1 MLLTTLIRKQSAAC
15 MSRQVDMDLPA
26 PIQRT
31 PSMVA
36 MAVLGDFD
44 VVVAI
49 YSPQNAVFWSSKNY
63 FSVAAENG
71 AKQIADLLSAISFFS
86 FSK

>member
-1 MLLTTLIRKQSAAC
+1 
-15 MSRQVDMDLPA
+15 
-26 PIQRT
+26 
-31 PSMVA
+31 MVA

-71 AKQIADLLSAISFFS
+71 AEQIADLLSALSFFS
-86 FSK
+86 FLK

>member
-1 MLLTTLIRKQSAAC
+1 MRQFFGLANIPAAL
-15 MSRQVDMDLPA
+15 S
-26 PIQRT
+26 RT

-49 YSPQNAVFWSSKNY
+49 YSTQNAVFWSSKNY

-71 AKQIADLLSAISFFS
+71 AEQIADLLSALSFFS
-86 FSK
+86 FLK

>member
-1 MLLTTLIRKQSAAC
+1 MPL
-15 MSRQVDMDLPA
+15 
-26 PIQRT
+26 
-31 PSMVA
+31 MVA

-71 AKQIADLLSAISFFS
+71 AEQIADLLSALSFFS